1 MVIISIILVSML
13 IIVKVRSMKKGN
25 QTSQNN
31 CSNTSSGNFNGNI
44 ISNSDVK
51 FISEVTN
58 YTDNSNMFV
67 VLQEFI
73 NIFF

>member
-1 MVIISIILVSML
+1 MKRSNQISQD
-13 IIVKVRSMKKGN
+13 N
-25 QTSQNN
+25 Y
-31 CSNTSSGNFNGNI
+31 SNTSSGNFNCNI

-58 YTDNSNMFV
+58 YTDNPNKFV

-73 NIFF
+73 NIFFEKAGALHNKIG